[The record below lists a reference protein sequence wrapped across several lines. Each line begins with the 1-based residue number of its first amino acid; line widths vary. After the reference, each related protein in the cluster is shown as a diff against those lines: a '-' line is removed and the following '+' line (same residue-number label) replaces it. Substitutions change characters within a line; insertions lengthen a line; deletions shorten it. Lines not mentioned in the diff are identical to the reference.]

1 MQELSTFQIIFI
13 LIFSGLISV
22 DRVAGLNIMISRPI
36 VISGILGLV
45 FGNLSASLMM
55 GLVFEF
61 IGLLEVPVGATITH
75 DDSFGGY
82 ASSLAVLLGLIH
94 MDAFSILVSIFIIS
108 ILMYP
113 VTYSDKLFRKLN
125 NYIMQKNIQKH
136 KYDNDNK
143 LIMIGI
149 WHSFVR
155 GIIIY
160 NLGFLVVYII
170 IYFFNKLNFNSLNI
184 DNPVIA
190 LTIIAAFMGGYIIRF
205 LIVNR
210 LYQIIILALGILTGW
225 VLI

>member
-136 KYDNDNK
+136 KYDNDN
-143 LIMIGI
+143 
-149 WHSFVR
+149 
-155 GIIIY
+155 
-160 NLGFLVVYII
+160 LGFLVVYII

-205 LIVNR
+205 LIINR